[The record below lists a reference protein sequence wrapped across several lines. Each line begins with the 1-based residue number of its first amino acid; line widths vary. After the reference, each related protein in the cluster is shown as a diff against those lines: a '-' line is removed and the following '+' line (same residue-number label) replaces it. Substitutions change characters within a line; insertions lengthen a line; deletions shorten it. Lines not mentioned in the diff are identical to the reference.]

1 MDNLFDTFYSLV
13 VGIFQR
19 LCNGWAY
26 PYSAR
31 HRGHRADSRPH
42 SEKKVLACLE
52 EARRAGRPEVLRSG
66 SQRVHN
72 NLYKGVKI

>member
-1 MDNLFDTFYSLV
+1 LDCLCDTSYTLA
-13 VGIFQR
+13 VGVLQW

-31 HRGHRADSRPH
+31 HRGHCPDSRPH

-52 EARRAGRPEVLRSG
+52 EARRAGRPR
-66 SQRVHN
+66 SQRVQN